1 MMHILRSMLVK
12 EYNIKAHTL
21 NLIEQ
26 IVEVS
31 LKFTGTGNNILKGS
45 LIPKALRSTIN
56 QGVLMEPKGFY
67 KAKDNLIWTRRHLI
81 YRMEKIYT
89 NSTLDRVLIAKQ
101 RKEDKKLYIKKTNS
115 P

>member
-45 LIPKALRSTIN
+45 LIPNALRSTIN
-56 QGVLMEPKGFY
+56 
-67 KAKDNLIWTRRHLI
+67 
-81 YRMEKIYT
+81 
-89 NSTLDRVLIAKQ
+89 
-101 RKEDKKLYIKKTNS
+101 
-115 P
+115 